1 MYSFCRVQ
9 CWLTYSVYWKKCLFA
24 NERTQGAHRLKTV
37 YNRDNDI
44 IYYYVYYIYIYI
56 YKVCYI

>member
-44 IYYYVYYIYIYI
+44 IYYYVYYIYI
-56 YKVCYI
+56 